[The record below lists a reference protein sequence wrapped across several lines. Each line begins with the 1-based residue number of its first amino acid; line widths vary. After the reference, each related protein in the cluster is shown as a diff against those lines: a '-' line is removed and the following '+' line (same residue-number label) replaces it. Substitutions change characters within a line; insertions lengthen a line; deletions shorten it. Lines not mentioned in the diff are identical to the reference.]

1 LAEKFIFAGPFCGFL
16 NSVSL
21 PQIPSYNKKLK
32 PKQLPPMNNEEL
44 WQSILAQI
52 KLSVSPAIFATW
64 FKSTS
69 IISIKNG
76 EALVAVQNC
85 LSKETLEQKYRKQ
98 IIGFLREVDISVR
111 EVFFT
116 VVKDV
121 PIKTPKLK
129 PAANAG
135 SGQLGFDEFK
145 FNKETNLNPKYSFD
159 CFIVGPHNELAHAAA
174 RATAEKPGTTYN
186 PLFIYGGVGLGKTHL
201 LQAIGNEVAA
211 NFEGKKIR
219 YVPTEKLTTEIINA
233 IRGGTIEAL
242 RTKYLDTAVFII
254 DDIQFISGKDKT
266 QDEFFYI
273 FNTLYNK
280 NLQIVLSSDRPPKA
294 ITELS
299 DRLRS
304 RFEGGMIADISMPD
318 FETRVAILKEKC
330 QQLGLSFSD
339 EILSVIASAIQNNVR
354 ELEGALT
361 KLAAHAK
368 FKNLT
373 PTIESCREILLS
385 INPKKVV
392 NFKKI
397 LQETACFYDL
407 KEKDVLSDSRKKEIV
422 KPRQVAMYLL
432 RNELN
437 ASFPFI
443 GRKMGNKDHTT
454 VMHAYKKISSKIKD
468 DETFMEE
475 INLLKQKIYNS

>member
-1 LAEKFIFAGPFCGFL
+1 LTSL
-16 NSVSL
+16 NL
-21 PQIPSYNKKLK
+21 IKK
-32 PKQLPPMNNEEL
+32 P
-44 WQSILAQI
+44 I
-52 KLSVSPAIFATW
+52 
-64 FKSTS
+64 ST
-69 IISIKNG
+69 
-76 EALVAVQNC
+76 QN
-85 LSKETLEQKYRKQ
+85 
-98 IIGFLREVDISVR
+98 
-111 EVFFT
+111 T
-116 VVKDV
+116 V
-121 PIKTPKLK
+121 
-129 PAANAG
+129 
-135 SGQLGFDEFK
+135 
-145 FNKETNLNPKYSFD
+145 FD

-174 RATAEKPGTTYN
+174 RATAENREPPTTRF
-186 PLFIYGGVGLGKTHL
+186 LFTAGWGWGKTHL

-475 INLLKQKIYNS
+475 ISLLKQKIYNS